1 MGQWKF
7 VNVKEEFAPLLF
19 KHIAGVNNY
28 TIDALNYLKMIEKLS
43 DTIELEDNLI
53 ITLSNLY

>member
-1 MGQWKF
+1 MLKR
-7 VNVKEEFAPLLF
+7 NLPHYYLF